1 MSRSVDALRAE
12 RYEFL
17 AASIAA
23 IDATLEAAQL
33 ADDPSAR
40 TDGRLLAAAH
50 RMADLQEGCLF
61 VHDRFI
67 RCCEETGLDR
77 ESIAALR
84 EGRAALA
91 LRLQNTLIEVDRLT
105 HETE

>member
-1 MSRSVDALRAE
+1 MSGSVAALRAE
-12 RYEFL
+12 RYVFL

-23 IDATLEAAQL
+23 IDATLDAAYL

-50 RMADLQEGCLF
+50 RMADLQKGCLIA
-61 VHDRFI
+61 HDRFI
-67 RCCEETGLDR
+67 RFCEEIGLDR

-91 LRLQNTLIEVDRLT
+91 LRLQDTLIEVDRLT
-105 HETE
+105 QETE

>member
-1 MSRSVDALRAE
+1 MSRSVDALHAE

-23 IDATLEAAQL
+23 IEATLDAAQL

-40 TDGRLLAAAH
+40 TDGRLLAAAD
-50 RMADLQEGCLF
+50 RMADLQEGCLS

-67 RCCEETGLDR
+67 RCCEEAGLDR

-84 EGRAALA
+84 CRRHAKTEQGAAP
-91 LRLQNTLIEVDRLT
+91 ES
-105 HETE
+105 